1 MLGLFDT
8 HILMD
13 YLKGMP
19 EAQVEFASYSK
30 PFISAVSV
38 VELQLAARED
48 QVVALQQFLSMFEI
62 VPMDEEVAM
71 HAVAIKRHYRQ
82 MKLPHAVIWAS
93 ARLKGALLVTRNAK
107 VFPATEADIRIPY

>member
-13 YLKGMP
+13 YLKGLP
-19 EAQVEFASYSK
+19 EAQAEFAAYSK
-30 PFISAVSV
+30 PFVSAVSV
-38 VELQLAARED
+38 VELHLAARED
-48 QVVALQQFLSMFEI
+48 QAAALQSFLKLFEV
-62 VPMDEEVAM
+62 VPMDEQVAM
-71 HAVAIKRHYRQ
+71 HAVMLKRQYRQ

-107 VFPATEADIRIPY
+107 VYPTTEADIRIPY